1 MRILKYGMSGPDVEL
16 LQLGMQ
22 RSGYYADNPDGIFGP
37 RTQNALR
44 RFQASFG
51 LTPDG
56 IAGEKT
62 YAQLR
67 PFLVGYFTT
76 KIRPADTF

>member
-37 RTQNALR
+37 RTPRNVQER
-44 RFQASFG
+44 
-51 LTPDG
+51 
-56 IAGEKT
+56 
-62 YAQLR
+62 
-67 PFLVGYFTT
+67 
-76 KIRPADTF
+76 